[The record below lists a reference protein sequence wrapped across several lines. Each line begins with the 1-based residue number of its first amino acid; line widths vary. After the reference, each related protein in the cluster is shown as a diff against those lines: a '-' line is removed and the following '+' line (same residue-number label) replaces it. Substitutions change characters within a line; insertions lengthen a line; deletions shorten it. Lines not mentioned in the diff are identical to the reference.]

1 MVVEMVCVSEN
12 WVKVNNRAVRY
23 IVKGDGKPMVMVHGY
38 NFSAD
43 DWINCCGDGL
53 RGFRIYAVDWEV
65 RVFESFRRLLPMGYT

>member
-1 MVVEMVCVSEN
+1 
-12 WVKVNNRAVRY
+12 
-23 IVKGDGKPMVMVHGY
+23 MVMIHGY

-43 DWINCCGDGL
+43 DWINCCGDRL